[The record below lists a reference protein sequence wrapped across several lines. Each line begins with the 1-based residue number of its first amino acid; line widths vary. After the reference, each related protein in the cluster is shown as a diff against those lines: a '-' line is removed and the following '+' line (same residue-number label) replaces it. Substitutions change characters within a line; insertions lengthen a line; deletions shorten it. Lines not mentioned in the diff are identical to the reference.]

1 MSDTSYHSRGKQ
13 KLKRGGIWYTPQ
25 SGIWQTVWAE
35 CIPKDCVRS
44 LHITPDFDHACVNVR
59 ADVVGE
65 SKAYAL
71 FDGQQYPLPASIPV
85 PGFEPWS
92 PENPKLYDFSVI
104 CGVNTT
110 VAGDI
115 NAGDGVQCGNVL
127 GHVNAGDSVTCG
139 NVDGNVHAGD
149 SVECRD
155 VEGGVT
161 AGDGVR
167 CGNIRGR
174 VVAGDSVTC
183 TGLAPDKD

>member
-1 MSDTSYHSRGKQ
+1 MLFVGHTLVGHTRISRGA
-13 KLKRGGIWYTPQ
+13 R
-25 SGIWQTVWAE
+25 E
-35 CIPKDCVRS
+35 R
-44 LHITPDFDHACVNVR
+44 VNVYFR
-59 ADVVGE
+59 YDGP
-65 SKAYAL
+65 AL
-71 FDGQQYPLPASIPV
+71 EIKREY
-85 PGFEPWS
+85 
-92 PENPKLYDFSVI
+92 SVI
-104 CGVNTT
+104 CGANTT
-110 VAGDI
+110 VAGDV

>member
-1 MSDTSYHSRGKQ
+1 MYKSIALMAVLATGAAFTVQKPVLAMEHGQKMSQNDMAR
-13 KLKRGGIWYTPQ
+13 
-25 SGIWQTVWAE
+25 E
-35 CIPKDCVRS
+35 
-44 LHITPDFDHACVNVR
+44 
-59 ADVVGE
+59 
-65 SKAYAL
+65 
-71 FDGQQYPLPASIPV
+71 PAS
-85 PGFEPWS
+85 
-92 PENPKLYDFSVI
+92 
-104 CGVNTT
+104 GVTRGRG
-110 VAGDI
+110 VI
-115 NAGDGVQCGNVL
+115 NAVNIPAGSINITHEPIPALSWPTMTMDLPVTDQVDLSG
-127 GHVNAGDSVTCG
+127 VNAGDSVTCG